1 MRFINVQLCFE
12 LHSCELGCSF
22 ILLCIYI
29 YICVYIYI
37 YAIQSRSIMG
47 WRFLRSHPPI
57 PGLLIARATRWWHA
71 NREVDGSPTVPTINE
86 WRKRNL
92 SNALVKR

>member
-29 YICVYIYI
+29 YVYIYI
-37 YAIQSRSIMG
+37 YIRNTKSINYGLEIFKIPPAHPWFIDCSGHPLVACKSRSG
-47 WRFLRSHPPI
+47 WI
-57 PGLLIARATRWWHA
+57 T
-71 NREVDGSPTVPTINE
+71 NRTN
-86 WRKRNL
+86 N
-92 SNALVKR
+92 